1 MSNFT
6 DNAMDIVSAVNG
18 LGADGGTNWE
28 AALKAANAKLTSGRK
43 GVKKYIVF
51 MSDGDPTFRTSS
63 VQTGTDWWGRPIYDG
78 DDIWGLPAGV
88 HGSGSSV
95 AAANTRGDATLF
107 SVGVSSDPTKMRGFA
122 DQTKGSYYSATS
134 TDELNKAF
142 ADIIGQINRKSSYKN
157 VSITDTLS
165 DYAEFVNANFGSN
178 DVTVTAS
185 KLHGYR
191 FGQDG
196 EGHVRGRL

>member
-1 MSNFT
+1 MAQHLLTSENQGKDSNIRMALVPFSTTAGNVSNFT

-63 VQTGTDWWGRPIYDG
+63 VRTGTDWWGRPIYDG

-88 HGSGSSV
+88 HGSGSSDQYGANLSSAV
-95 AAANTRGDATLF
+95 AEANRRGDATLF

-122 DQTKGSYYSATS
+122 DQTKA
-134 TDELNKAF
+134 
-142 ADIIGQINRKSSYKN
+142 R
-157 VSITDTLS
+157 ITAPPARMS
-165 DYAEFVNANFGSN
+165 
-178 DVTVTAS
+178 
-185 KLHGYR
+185 
-191 FGQDG
+191 
-196 EGHVRGRL
+196 

>member
-1 MSNFT
+1 MAQHLLTSENQGKDSNIQMALVPFSTTVGNVSNFT

-78 DDIWGLPAGV
+78 DDILGLPAGV
-88 HGSGSSV
+88 HGSGSSDRYGANLSSAV
-95 AAANTRGDATLF
+95 AEANRRGDATLF
-107 SVGVSSDPTKMRGFA
+107 SVACPPIRPRCV
-122 DQTKGSYYSATS
+122 
-134 TDELNKAF
+134 
-142 ADIIGQINRKSSYKN
+142 
-157 VSITDTLS
+157 
-165 DYAEFVNANFGSN
+165 
-178 DVTVTAS
+178 AS
-185 KLHGYR
+185 PIRRRLVLQRHQHG
-191 FGQDG
+191 
-196 EGHVRGRL
+196 